1 MGVGR
6 KWLWMWG
13 FLFVFLPEVILGQ
26 TKVSK
31 ILNIGGVTFYL
42 ISLQG
47 ERRRMSVLMKS
58 LYRQRTP
65 LCRVCHEGGDKLMWD
80 HEEPHCPGT

>member
-1 MGVGR
+1 MVLIKWGGEGLVGV
-6 KWLWMWG
+6 
-13 FLFVFLPEVILGQ
+13 VFLLEVTLGWA
-26 TKVSK
+26 KVTK

-47 ERRRMSVLMKS
+47 ERRRKSVLMKS

-65 LCRVCHEGGDKLMWD
+65 LCRICPEGGDKLMWD
-80 HEEPHCPGT
+80 HEEAHCPGT